1 MKYKVLLSDA
11 DGTLFDFKAG
21 ERNAIRET
29 FSRFSFP
36 VTEENVLCYHH
47 SNDEQW
53 KRLERGET
61 DQTRLRWERFQVF
74 MERAGLTGN
83 PHEISEFYESRLG
96 MQQILLPGA
105 LEFCRAVAEHMPIYL
120 VTNGLARVQHSRFE
134 SSVLAPYIA
143 GLVISEEVGAS
154 KPDPAMVHVALNMAG
169 VRPEEAVLL
178 GDSITA
184 DIPAARNAGVDSIF
198 INHEG
203 KVPENHGADYAVTG
217 LAAAQRIILEK

>member
-1 MKYKVLLSDA
+1 MKYQVLLSDA

-29 FSRFSFP
+29 FQHFSFP

-47 SNDEQW
+47 ANDEQW

-61 DQTRLRWERFQVF
+61 DQTRLRWERFKIF

-105 LEFCRAVAEHMPIYL
+105 LEFCREVSAAMPIYL

-154 KPDPAMVHVALNMAG
+154 KPDPAMVFEALKMAG
-169 VRPEEAVLL
+169 AKPGEAVLL
-178 GDSITA
+178 GDSVTA
-184 DIPAARNAGVDSIF
+184 DIPAAKKAGVDSIF

-203 KVPENHGADYAVTG
+203 NIPEKHGANYAVST
-217 LAAAQRIILEK
+217 LEAARKIILEK